1 MFENKWYALQTKP
14 RKERVL
20 HQQVI
25 SRKIECFFPRVKV
38 NPINPRAAKVHP
50 YFPGYMFVR
59 ADLEEQ
65 GYSKF
70 QWLPNSLGLV
80 LFGGEPALVPNNL
93 IVEIKKK
100 VEQIAAAGGVVLD
113 GLKKGDKVRIQS
125 GPFKGYDAVFNEQL
139 SGSERVKILL
149 AFLNDRQILVELKAG
164 QIKKI

>member
-1 MFENKWYALQTKP
+1 MPDHWYVIRSKPNKEEFLWGQLKARAVEVFYP
-14 RKERVL
+14 RLR
-20 HQQVI
+20 
-25 SRKIECFFPRVKV
+25 V
-38 NPINPRAAKVHP
+38 NPVNPRARKIKP
-50 YFPGYMFVR
+50 YFPGYMFIQ
-59 ADLEEQ
+59 ADIEEQ